1 MESHFTMRT
10 KGKKL
15 TLQESDQ
22 YVRNCE
28 MIRTLTELYETNLSK
43 KEKEFLENIE
53 GRLRLSEKQQT
64 WLDDIWDDCF
74 YNRS

>member
-1 MESHFTMRT
+1 MLSPAER
-10 KGKKL
+10 KERDAK
-15 TLQESDQ
+15 

-28 MIRTLTELYETNLSK
+28 MIRTLTDLYGRVLST

-53 GRLRLSEKQQT
+53 GRLVLTPRQQQ

-74 YNRS
+74 YNR